1 MEVSFSWCTSALQPH
16 FFQLCSM
23 MEAGSLASAVGA
35 ITPWKLANTA
45 DQGSF
50 FFFFFSGKLVVN
62 HSAAHHYS

>member
-1 MEVSFSWCTSALQPH
+1 MEVSFSLLTSTLQPH

-35 ITPWKLANTA
+35 IIPWKLANTA

-50 FFFFFSGKLVVN
+50 FLFLES
-62 HSAAHHYS
+62 

>member
-1 MEVSFSWCTSALQPH
+1 MEVSFSWRTSALQPH

-35 ITPWKLANTA
+35 ITLWKLANTA

-50 FFFFFSGKLVVN
+50 FFFFLESWLLTIQQ
-62 HSAAHHYS
+62 HTTTPE

>member
-1 MEVSFSWCTSALQPH
+1 MEVSFSWRTSALQPH

-50 FFFFFSGKLVVN
+50 FFFPGKLVVN